1 MRNSLRKSA
10 SPALFALLAML
21 AACAITEKKADEP
34 VEEVTPAALLA
45 DGDAALE
52 RGDLPEAARAYRR
65 AAELSDDEN
74 VAEQATRVAFDN
86 HQLQETA
93 RAADRW
99 LQLNPTSEQAHRYAG
114 VAALRLHRLDYAEQH
129 FSTLLDSAYISP
141 AAGYLALLPIVS
153 DEGSPTDVA
162 QLFARLSARHTD
174 VAEGHYAVGSTALRA
189 DNFAAALSSA
199 KRATELA
206 PYWLPAKLLLART
219 QMAGGDEEAGLA
231 TAKDAASDP
240 QADIAVHLEYAMM
253 LAAAG
258 RDEESRALLTPYTTG
273 KTVVPGALRT
283 LALIELQR
291 GDLDAATARFEEWLA
306 TGAQS
311 YDALYYLGVIADR
324 RDDEERAIRYY
335 SRVTGGDYAL
345 PAQARVARIKA
356 EKSGVEAGLVH
367 LEEFG
372 RARPQSGPDIVAAR
386 AALLSALDLEK
397 RALETLNEGLEQYP
411 DSIDL
416 RMARVFLYERTDRV
430 DASIKELR
438 QLLGER
444 PGDATIQNALGYTL
458 ADRTRHA
465 DEAAALVQQ
474 ALQQTP
480 DSAAVLDSM
489 GWALHKQGKHG
500 EALEYLE
507 RARKNGADPE
517 IDLHLGEVQWEMDQK
532 PAARET
538 WKKAL
543 ERWPDD
549 ERLKERLERAGP

>member
-1 MRNSLRKSA
+1 MRKSA
-10 SPALFALLAML
+10 NLALVALLAVL
-21 AACAITEKKADEP
+21 SGCATPNHKPEAEAQP
-34 VEEVTPAALLA
+34 VTPASLLA

-52 RGDLPEAARAYRR
+52 RGDLPEAATAYRR

-86 HQLQETA
+86 FQIEETA

-129 FSTLLDSAYISP
+129 FATLLDSAYISP

-153 DEGSPTDVA
+153 EEATPTDVA
-162 QLFARLSARHTD
+162 QLFVRLSARHPD

-189 DNFAAALSSA
+189 ENFALALSSA

-206 PYWLPAKLLLART
+206 QYWLPAKLLLARA
-219 QMAGGDEEAGLA
+219 QMASGDEDAGLE
-231 TAKDAASDP
+231 TAKEAVTDP
-240 QADIAVHLEYAMM
+240 QADIAVHLEYAML
-253 LAAAG
+253 LAAAE
-258 RDEESRALLTPYTTG
+258 RDDEARAMLTPYTTG
-273 KTVVPGALRT
+273 KTVVPGAIRALG
-283 LALIELQR
+283 LIELQR
-291 GDLDAATARFEEWLA
+291 GNLDAANARFEEWLA

-324 RDDEERAIRYY
+324 RDDQERAVRYY
-335 SRVTGGDYAL
+335 SRVTGGDFAL

-356 EKSGVEAGLVH
+356 ETSGIEAGLVH

-386 AALLSALDLEK
+386 ASLLSSMDLES
-397 RALETLNEGLEQYP
+397 RALETLNKGLEQYP

-416 RMARVFLYERTDRV
+416 QMARVFLYERTNRV
-430 DASIKELR
+430 DASVKELR
-438 QLLGER
+438 RMLAAR

-489 GWALHKQGKHG
+489 GWALHKQGKHS
-500 EALEYLE
+500 EAIEFLE

-532 PAARET
+532 TAARET

-543 ERWPDD
+543 ERWPEDK
-549 ERLKERLERAGP
+549 RLKDRLERAGQ

>member
-1 MRNSLRKSA
+1 MRKSA
-10 SPALFALLAML
+10 NFALFLLLAVL
-21 AACAITEKKADEP
+21 AGCATLEKKPAADTEP
-34 VEEVTPAALLA
+34 ATPASLLA

-52 RGDLPEAARAYRR
+52 RGDLPAAASAYRR

-86 HQLQETA
+86 FQLQETA

-129 FSTLLDSAYISP
+129 FATLLDSAYISP

-153 DEGSPTDVA
+153 DEASPTDVA
-162 QLFARLSARHTD
+162 QLFVRLSARHPD

-189 DNFAAALSSA
+189 DNYSLALSSA

-206 PYWLPAKLLLART
+206 QYWLPAKLLLARA
-219 QMAGGDEEAGLA
+219 QMATGDEDAGLA
-231 TAKDAASDP
+231 TAKDAVTDP
-240 QADIAVHLEYAMM
+240 QADTAVHLEYAMM
-253 LAAAG
+253 LAAAEHD
-258 RDEESRALLTPYTTG
+258 DEARAMLTPYASG
-273 KTVVPGALRT
+273 KTVVPGAIRALG
-283 LALIELQR
+283 LIELQR
-291 GDLDAATARFEEWLA
+291 GNLDAASARFEEWLA

-324 RDDEERAIRYY
+324 RDDEERAVRYY
-335 SRVTGGDYAL
+335 SRVTGGDFAL

-356 EKSGVEAGLVH
+356 EKSGIEAGLVH

-372 RARPQSGPDIVAAR
+372 RARPQSGPDIIAAR
-386 AALLSALDLEK
+386 ASLLSSMDLES
-397 RALETLNEGLEQYP
+397 RALETLNDGLEQYP

-416 RMARVFLYERTDRV
+416 HMARVFLYERTNRV
-430 DASIKELR
+430 DASVKELR
-438 QLLGER
+438 QLLAAR

-500 EALEYLE
+500 EAIEFLE
-507 RARKNGADPE
+507 RARQNGADPE

-532 PAARET
+532 TAARET

-543 ERWPDD
+543 ERWPEDK
-549 ERLKERLERAGP
+549 RLKDRLERAGP